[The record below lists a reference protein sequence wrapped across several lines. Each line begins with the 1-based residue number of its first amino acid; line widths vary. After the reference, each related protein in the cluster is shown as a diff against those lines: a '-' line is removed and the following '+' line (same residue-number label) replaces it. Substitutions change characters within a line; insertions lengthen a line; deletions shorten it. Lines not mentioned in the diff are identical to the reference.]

1 MSIDSNLVG
10 DMKMGHSL
18 KFFKLSAISFVGYA
32 FGFFTQI
39 LLSRYFGTSS
49 IVDAYWV
56 AMTLVTLFGFYVH
69 PAREALVSGFHEC
82 LRDNRYDA
90 SRYASAAI
98 NFLLFFLLAAS
109 ALLLL
114 FPAFLSTL
122 VVDADKQT
130 LTSEVVRMLPFAAPL
145 IPLVALTEIYNGIL
159 VSRGRIYF
167 QDFGRIVGS
176 FFVVLFLLLFS
187 KSLGILSLILAAIVG
202 NVTLLTFQLKESGK
216 SGFTY
221 HPRSKPSVDSGFVK
235 MSGVLILSYL
245 ASQFYIIYER
255 KVFVSMQEGALSGL
269 QYAVSINNVITAIVI
284 GSMCNITWPKLYE
297 LLSNA
302 NENEVVSLIVNNLKN
317 LLTLICFILIFGYI
331 YSETIIYVI
340 FYGGKFDLSS
350 LNLTTMFLKS
360 ALLSLVPLS
369 ISGVIGR
376 LFVSKRNTN
385 LLFSVGVA
393 SAFGGMFVLFYA
405 QYIGSLKAA
414 SYHIVASAACG
425 ALISLYGSYRLYF
438 SNYSRRTTSIKV
450 FLWIIKLSVASA
462 GLIILLRN
470 MPIAIESDKLKLIIE
485 LMLRFTVAGT
495 FGGVTFLMV
504 NDLSGFRRISCAMLK
519 KHTDT

>member
-1 MSIDSNLVG
+1 MT
-10 DMKMGHSL
+10 MGHSW
-18 KFFKLSAISFVGYA
+18 KFLKLSSISFVGYA

-49 IVDAYWV
+49 TIDAYWV

-90 SRYASAAI
+90 SRYASSAI
-98 NFLLFFLLAAS
+98 NLLMFFLLSAS

-114 FPAFLSTL
+114 FPAFISSL
-122 VVDADKQT
+122 VVDVDKQI
-130 LTSEVVRMLPFAAPL
+130 LTSEVIRMLPFAAPL

-159 VSRGRIYF
+159 VSRGRIFF

-187 KSLGILSLILAAIVG
+187 KGLGILSLILAAIVG
-202 NVTLLTFQLKESGK
+202 NITLLAFQFKESGK

-221 HPRSKPSVDSGFVK
+221 HPTSKPSVDADFVK

-269 QYAVSINNVITAIVI
+269 QYAVSINNVIAAIVI
-284 GSMCNITWPKLYE
+284 GSMCNIIWPKLYE

-302 NENEVVSLIVNNLKN
+302 NENEVVSLVINNLKS
-317 LLTLICFILIFGYI
+317 LLTLICFILIFGFI
-331 YSETIIYVI
+331 YSEIIVYVI
-340 FYGGKFDLSS
+340 FYGGKFNLSS
-350 LNLTTMFLKS
+350 LDLTTMFLKS

-393 SAFGGMFVLFYA
+393 SAFGGMLVLSYA
-405 QYIGSLKAA
+405 QYIGSLNAA

-425 ALISLYGSYRLYF
+425 AVISLYGFYRLYF
-438 SNYSRRTTSIKV
+438 PNYSKMRTIINVTM
-450 FLWIIKLSVASA
+450 WTIKLSVASIA
-462 GLIILLRN
+462 LVLLLRY
-470 MPIAIESDKLKLIIE
+470 MPVAVESNKLKLIVE
-485 LMLRFTVAGT
+485 LMLRFIVAGS
-495 FGGVTFLMV
+495 FGGVALLLV
-504 NDLSGFRRISCAMLK
+504 NDLSGFKRISCAVFH
-519 KHTDT
+519 KHKNT